1 MTAKNE
7 PTRQILNNGSCQV
20 VDGNAQFQIQLPE
33 WMHLLD
39 SDLDDLESLT
49 AAIGMDRLLAL
60 AHKGL
65 VQAVIDVRAKAR
77 AKDKNGNSTGNPQA
91 YEPSLLPKPGKSKA
105 EKALEDLT
113 PEQLQELLKRKG
125 LA

>member
-20 VDGNAQFQIQLPE
+20 VDGDEQFQVQLPE

-49 AAIGMDRLLAL
+49 EAIGRERLLAL

-77 AKDKNGNSTGNPQA
+77 YKDKHGNYTGNPQA

-113 PEQLQELLKRKG
+113 PEQLQELLKKKG
-125 LA
+125 LV

>member
-20 VDGNAQFQIQLPE
+20 VDGNEQFQIQLPE

-49 AAIGMDRLLAL
+49 AAIGEDRLLAL

-77 AKDKNGNSTGNPQA
+77 AKDKHGNYTGNPQA
-91 YEPSLLPKPGKSKA
+91 YEPSTLPRPGRSKA
-105 EKALEDLT
+105 EKALENLT
-113 PEQLQELLKRKG
+113 PEQLQELLKSKG

>member
-20 VDGNAQFQIQLPE
+20 VDGNEQFQIQLPE
-33 WMHLLD
+33 WMHLSD

-77 AKDKNGNSTGNPQA
+77 YKDKEGNRTGQWSN
-91 YEPSLLPKPGKSKA
+91 YEPNLLPKPGKSKA

-113 PEQLQELLKRKG
+113 TEQLQELLKRKG
-125 LA
+125 LV